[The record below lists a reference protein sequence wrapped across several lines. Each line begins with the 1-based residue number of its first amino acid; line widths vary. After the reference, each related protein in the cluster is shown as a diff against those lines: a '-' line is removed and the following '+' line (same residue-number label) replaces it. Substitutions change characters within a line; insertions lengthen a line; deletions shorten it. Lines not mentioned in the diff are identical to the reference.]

1 MTQGKRSSPSPA
13 QKTDVWNRWKAG
25 QMLHEKLLQK
35 PLEAL
40 PNLFFLA
47 LPPAEQMLSLAVHP
61 AQKISLEIF
70 ELEASRSDR

>member
-1 MTQGKRSSPSPA
+1 MTQGKRSRPSPE

-40 PNLFFLA
+40 RNLFFFG
-47 LPPAEQMLSLAVHP
+47 PPACGTNVKPVHP

>member
-1 MTQGKRSSPSPA
+1 
-13 QKTDVWNRWKAG
+13 
-25 QMLHEKLLQK
+25 MLHEKLLQK

-40 PNLFFLA
+40 RNLFFFG
-47 LPPAEQMLSLAVHP
+47 PPACGTNVKPVHP

>member
-1 MTQGKRSSPSPA
+1 
-13 QKTDVWNRWKAG
+13 
-25 QMLHEKLLQK
+25 MLHEKLLQK